1 MFNKKVGVI
10 LTIALCAAAMTGC
23 GKEAATS
30 EAPKTA
36 TTEAVTEVTTE
47 EAKKEETT
55 TEATTEKKEE
65 KTTEKKEEKTTE
77 KKEEK
82 TTEKKTE
89 ATTEAT
95 AASPVKNQVYRLVG
109 DNETIGCYYFY
120 SDTDGEYIDAVYTK
134 ADSKFTY
141 KVSDKEIKMTF
152 ADGKEVKVTFDSA
165 NKSFTME
172 TGNTAK
178 AIDGAAAD
186 KYVFYNA
193 QMIAE
198 KAINHYSETSGVNT
212 TIDKAYM
219 DKNGLVTVT
228 LIDSSNKVVAQ
239 YAIDAV
245 DVTGREMMS
254 DVQVDLKNY

>member
-55 TEATTEKKEE
+55 TEA
-65 KTTEKKEEKTTE
+65 TTEKKEEKTTE

-198 KAINHYSETSGVNT
+198 KAINHY
-212 TIDKAYM
+212 
-219 DKNGLVTVT
+219 
-228 LIDSSNKVVAQ
+228 
-239 YAIDAV
+239 
-245 DVTGREMMS
+245 
-254 DVQVDLKNY
+254 

>member
-47 EAKKEETT
+47 EAKKEEAT
-55 TEATTEKKEE
+55 TEKATEKKEE
-65 KTTEKKEEKTTE
+65 KTTEKATE

-82 TTEKKTE
+82 TTEKATE
-89 ATTEAT
+89 ATTQAT

-141 KVSDKEIKMTF
+141 KVSDKEIKMIF
-152 ADGKEVKVTFDSA
+152 ADGDEVKVTFDSA

-254 DVQVDLKNY
+254 DVQVDLKSY